1 MGLAV
6 ARIVLGA
13 VRDRVGHN
21 VTDVIAEYFEQ
32 VRDAAADDVAARIRQ
47 AGDPDVIHA
56 IAVLAADVADA
67 AGGKRILL
75 PLDNVDHI
83 QADDRGRLMDLG
95 PLLPDKVSVL
105 CTFTSVCSAD
115 ESILD
120 GYTRA
125 GITVY
130 RLLGLEA

>member
-1 MGLAV
+1 M
-6 ARIVLGA
+6 
-13 VRDRVGHN
+13 
-21 VTDVIAEYFEQ
+21 
-32 VRDAAADDVAARIRQ
+32 
-47 AGDPDVIHA
+47 IHA

-67 AGGKRILL
+67 AGSKRILL

-130 RLLGLEA
+130 RLLGLEAWAVEEWLSAEGLPSDMAKQVLINTNGYGFAVANAVQLLRTASP